1 MAHID
6 LEILDIA
13 LSGSSSGAYALV
25 LGEVKGKRKLPIV
38 IGGAE
43 AQSIAI
49 EMENMRPSRPLT
61 HDLFRNTLSVFGM
74 EVTEVVIHKMSEG
87 IFYAQLVVTDG
98 IREER
103 IDSRSSDAV
112 AIAVRFGCPIRCST
126 QVMEAAGVELDATDQ
141 DSPGGNVAAS
151 STRGDGR
158 RPELGRPQASI
169 GRSHRHGE
177 LRARVGAEKAN
188 RRVGRLS
195 IFAP

>member
-61 HDLFRNTLSVFGM
+61 HDLFRNTLSVFEM

-112 AIAVRFGCPIRCST
+112 AIAVRFGCPIRCSI

-141 DSPGGNVAAS
+141 DAPEETSQSAPQEEVDDTPSLEDLKRQLDEAIATENYERASELKKQIDALGG
-151 STRGDGR
+151 
-158 RPELGRPQASI
+158 
-169 GRSHRHGE
+169 
-177 LRARVGAEKAN
+177 
-188 RRVGRLS
+188 
-195 IFAP
+195 

>member
-74 EVTEVVIHKMSEG
+74 EVTEVVIHKMAEG

-112 AIAVRFGCPIRCST
+112 AIAVRFGCPIRCSA

-141 DSPGGNVAAS
+141 DPPDESPQSLPQEEQGEAPSMEELKRQLDEAIATENYERASELKKQIDALGG
-151 STRGDGR
+151 
-158 RPELGRPQASI
+158 
-169 GRSHRHGE
+169 
-177 LRARVGAEKAN
+177 
-188 RRVGRLS
+188 
-195 IFAP
+195 

>member
-1 MAHID
+1 MANID

-87 IFYAQLVVTDG
+87 IFYAQLVVSDG

-112 AIAVRFGCPIRCST
+112 AIAVRFGCPIRCSV

-141 DSPGGNVAAS
+141 DSPEETLQSVPQEEQDDAPSLEDLKRQLDEAIATENYERASELKKQIDALGG
-151 STRGDGR
+151 
-158 RPELGRPQASI
+158 
-169 GRSHRHGE
+169 
-177 LRARVGAEKAN
+177 
-188 RRVGRLS
+188 
-195 IFAP
+195 

>member
-49 EMENMRPSRPLT
+49 EMEDMRPSRPLT

-87 IFYAQLVVTDG
+87 IFYAQLVVSDG

-112 AIAVRFGCPIRCST
+112 AIAVRFGCPIRCSA

-141 DSPGGNVAAS
+141 DAPEESSQVVPQEERDDAPSLEDLKRQLDEAIATENYERASELKKQIDALGG
-151 STRGDGR
+151 
-158 RPELGRPQASI
+158 
-169 GRSHRHGE
+169 
-177 LRARVGAEKAN
+177 
-188 RRVGRLS
+188 
-195 IFAP
+195 

>member
-1 MAHID
+1 MANID

-87 IFYAQLVVTDG
+87 IFYAQLVVSDG

-112 AIAVRFGCPIRCST
+112 AIAVRFGCPIRCSA

-141 DSPGGNVAAS
+141 DAPEETLQSVPQEEMDDAPSLEDLKRQLDEAIATENYERASELKKQIDSLGG
-151 STRGDGR
+151 
-158 RPELGRPQASI
+158 
-169 GRSHRHGE
+169 
-177 LRARVGAEKAN
+177 
-188 RRVGRLS
+188 
-195 IFAP
+195 

>member
-1 MAHID
+1 MANID

-87 IFYAQLVVTDG
+87 IFYAQLVVSDG

-112 AIAVRFGCPIRCST
+112 AIAVRFGCPIRCSQ
-126 QVMEAAGVELDATDQ
+126 QVMNEAGVDLDAADTDGAPEEGV
-141 DSPGGNVAAS
+141 SPQVVESKDAS
-151 STRGDGR
+151 PSEDLESLKRQLDEAIATENYELASELKR
-158 RPELGRPQASI
+158 RIDDLEK
-169 GRSHRHGE
+169 
-177 LRARVGAEKAN
+177 GA
-188 RRVGRLS
+188 
-195 IFAP
+195 

>member
-1 MAHID
+1 M
-6 LEILDIA
+6 
-13 LSGSSSGAYALV
+13 

-112 AIAVRFGCPIRCST
+112 AIAARFGCPIRCSA

-141 DSPGGNVAAS
+141 DPPDESPQSLPQEEQGEAPSMEDLKRQLDEAIATENYERASELKKQIDALGG
-151 STRGDGR
+151 
-158 RPELGRPQASI
+158 
-169 GRSHRHGE
+169 
-177 LRARVGAEKAN
+177 
-188 RRVGRLS
+188 
-195 IFAP
+195 

>member
-1 MAHID
+1 MANID

-61 HDLFRNTLSVFGM
+61 HDLFQNTLSVFGM

-87 IFYAQLVVTDG
+87 IFYAQLVVSDG

-112 AIAVRFGCPIRCST
+112 AIAVRFGCPIRCSA

-141 DSPGGNVAAS
+141 DA
-151 STRGDGR
+151 
-158 RPELGRPQASI
+158 PEESPQAVSQEEMDDAPSLEDLKRQLNEAI
-169 GRSHRHGE
+169 ATENYERASE
-177 LRARVGAEKAN
+177 LKKQIDGL
-188 RRVGRLS
+188 GG
-195 IFAP
+195 

>member
-126 QVMEAAGVELDATDQ
+126 QVMGAAGVELDATDQ
-141 DSPGGNVAAS
+141 DSPEETLQPAPQEEMDDAPSLEDLKRQLNEAIATENYERASELKKQIDALGG
-151 STRGDGR
+151 
-158 RPELGRPQASI
+158 
-169 GRSHRHGE
+169 
-177 LRARVGAEKAN
+177 
-188 RRVGRLS
+188 
-195 IFAP
+195 

>member
-126 QVMEAAGVELDATDQ
+126 QVMEVAGVELDATDQ
-141 DSPGGNVAAS
+141 DPPEETLQSAPQEEMDDAPSLEDLKRQLDEAIATENYERASELKKQIDGLGG
-151 STRGDGR
+151 
-158 RPELGRPQASI
+158 
-169 GRSHRHGE
+169 
-177 LRARVGAEKAN
+177 
-188 RRVGRLS
+188 
-195 IFAP
+195 

>member
-141 DSPGGNVAAS
+141 DSSDETAQSVPQEEMDDTPNLEDLKRQLNEAIAKENYERAAELKMQIDALGG
-151 STRGDGR
+151 
-158 RPELGRPQASI
+158 
-169 GRSHRHGE
+169 
-177 LRARVGAEKAN
+177 
-188 RRVGRLS
+188 
-195 IFAP
+195 

>member
-112 AIAVRFGCPIRCST
+112 AIAVRFGCPIRCSI

-141 DSPGGNVAAS
+141 DAPEETSQSAPQEEVDDTPSLEDLKRQLDEAIATENYERASELKKQIDALGG
-151 STRGDGR
+151 
-158 RPELGRPQASI
+158 
-169 GRSHRHGE
+169 
-177 LRARVGAEKAN
+177 
-188 RRVGRLS
+188 
-195 IFAP
+195 

>member
-25 LGEVKGKRKLPIV
+25 LGEVTGKRKLPIV

-87 IFYAQLVVTDG
+87 IFYAQLVVSDG

-112 AIAVRFGCPIRCST
+112 AIAVRFGCPIRCSA

-141 DSPGGNVAAS
+141 DPPDESPQSLPQEEQGEAPSMEDLKRQLDEAIATENYERASELKKQIDALGG
-151 STRGDGR
+151 
-158 RPELGRPQASI
+158 
-169 GRSHRHGE
+169 
-177 LRARVGAEKAN
+177 
-188 RRVGRLS
+188 
-195 IFAP
+195 

>member
-1 MAHID
+1 M
-6 LEILDIA
+6 
-13 LSGSSSGAYALV
+13 SGSSSGAYALV

-87 IFYAQLVVTDG
+87 IFYAQLVATDG

-141 DSPGGNVAAS
+141 DVPEETSQLAPQEEVDDTPSLEDLKRQLDEAIATENYERASELKKQIDALGG
-151 STRGDGR
+151 
-158 RPELGRPQASI
+158 
-169 GRSHRHGE
+169 
-177 LRARVGAEKAN
+177 
-188 RRVGRLS
+188 
-195 IFAP
+195 

>member
-1 MAHID
+1 MTNID

-87 IFYAQLVVTDG
+87 IFYAQLVVSDG

-112 AIAVRFGCPIRCST
+112 AIAVRFGCPIRCSA

-141 DSPGGNVAAS
+141 DSPEETLQSVPQEEQDDAPSLEDLKRQLDEAIATENYERASELKKQIDALGG
-151 STRGDGR
+151 
-158 RPELGRPQASI
+158 
-169 GRSHRHGE
+169 
-177 LRARVGAEKAN
+177 
-188 RRVGRLS
+188 
-195 IFAP
+195 